1 MKAADFF
8 TPEVQ
13 AEVVKA
19 IKHAE
24 QRTSGEIRLF
34 VEDHCKDDVLD
45 RAAFMFEK
53 IEMHQTELRNGV
65 LFYLAYLDHKF
76 AIIGDIGINA
86 KVDNDFWNHIKD
98 LLKEKFSQGHFKEG
112 LSEGIILAGDA
123 LQQHFPG
130 QHDDKNELSDH
141 VELG

>member
-1 MKAADFF
+1 MKSADFF

-19 IKHAE
+19 IKQAE
-24 QRTSGEIRLF
+24 QKTSGEIRLF
-34 VEDHCKDDVLD
+34 VEDHCKQDVLD

-53 IEMHQTELRNGV
+53 LEMHQTELRNGV

-86 KVDNDFWNHIKD
+86 KVEKDFWNHIKE
-98 LLKEKFSQGHFKEG
+98 LMREKFSQGHFKEG

-123 LQQHFPG
+123 LQKYFPG

>member
-19 IKHAE
+19 IKQAE
-24 QRTSGEIRLF
+24 AKTSGEIRLF

-53 IEMHQTELRNGV
+53 LEMHQTELRNGV

-86 KVDNDFWNHIKD
+86 KVDNNFWNHIKD
-98 LLKEKFSQGHFKEG
+98 LMKEKFSQRHFKEG

-123 LQQHFPG
+123 LQKYFPG

>member
-1 MKAADFF
+1 MKAAEFF
-8 TPEVQ
+8 TPETQ
-13 AEVVKA
+13 AEIVKA

-24 QRTSGEIRLF
+24 QKTSGEIRVF

-53 IEMHQTELRNGV
+53 LKMHETELRNGV
-65 LFYLAYLDHKF
+65 LFYVAYLDHKF
-76 AIIGDIGINA
+76 AIIGDVGINA
-86 KVDNDFWNHIKD
+86 KVEADFWDHIKVLMTD
-98 LLKEKFSQGHFKEG
+98 KFSQGHYKEG

-123 LQQHFPG
+123 LQKYFPG
-130 QHDDKNELSDH
+130 QRDDKNELSDH

>member
-8 TPEVQ
+8 TPEIQ

-19 IKHAE
+19 IKQAE
-24 QRTSGEIRLF
+24 KQTSGEIRLF

-53 IEMHQTELRNGV
+53 LEMHQTELRNGV

-86 KVDNDFWNHIKD
+86 KVDKDFWNHIKD
-98 LLKEKFSQGHFKEG
+98 LMKEKFSQGQFKEG

-123 LQQHFPG
+123 LQKHFPG

>member
-13 AEVVKA
+13 SEVVKA

-24 QRTSGEIRLF
+24 QKTSGEIRLF

-53 IEMHQTELRNGV
+53 LEMHQTELRNGV

-86 KVDNDFWNHIKD
+86 KVDIDFWNHIKD
-98 LLKEKFSQGHFKEG
+98 LMKEKFSQGHFKDG

-123 LQQHFPG
+123 LQKHFPG
-130 QHDDKNELSDH
+130 QHHDKNELSDH

>member
-19 IKHAE
+19 IKQAE
-24 QRTSGEIRLF
+24 QKTSGEIRLF
-34 VEDHCKDDVLD
+34 VEDYCKDDVLD

-53 IEMHQTELRNGV
+53 LEMHQTELRNGV

-86 KVDNDFWNHIKD
+86 KVDNNFWNHIKD
-98 LLKEKFSQGHFKEG
+98 LMKEKFSKGYFKEG

-123 LQQHFPG
+123 LQKHFPG

>member
-13 AEVVKA
+13 AEIVKS
-19 IKHAE
+19 IKQAE
-24 QRTSGEIRLF
+24 KQTSGEIRFF
-34 VEDHCKDDVLD
+34 VEDHCKVDALD

-53 IEMHQTELRNGV
+53 LEMQKTELRNGV
-65 LFYLAYLDHKF
+65 LFYLAHLDHKF

-86 KVDNDFWNHIKD
+86 KVDKDFWSHIKD
-98 LLKEKFSQGHFKEG
+98 LMKDKFSQGYFKEG
-112 LSEGIILAGDA
+112 LSEGIILAGEA
-123 LQQHFPG
+123 LQKHFPFKG
-130 QHDDKNELSDH
+130 GDKNELSDH